1 MVFEKEL
8 MSTLK
13 DFLFYFIKFS
23 GYKFFLVIFL
33 TSFLIIFQLLMIF
46 SVVPLID
53 LVVKPESISGVTN
66 IVQNFLNFFN
76 VNLNLFSAGLMFLF
90 SSLFAAS
97 FKILISHY
105 IFKIKYEFLANIIS
119 DKLNNFL
126 SAGLNF
132 YHEIEAGKV
141 INTFQAELSKIGNSF
156 NSLANVIVSF
166 LQVLFI
172 LLLPIILFPKVTI
185 LFIICSII
193 IFSPIFFYKK
203 KIENL
208 GKFYTKSGNKF
219 AKSVFEIVSL
229 LTLIVS
235 FGNKSKTLY
244 STKENFVNH
253 SNAAVK
259 YLTLNEFVSTI
270 VFPLTIL
277 AVIISVI
284 LMTNN
289 LTLVSELGLVIF
301 AFQRT
306 IQPITTILNG
316 RLSLGV
322 YSSALNQM
330 EALSLSSL
338 KFKQKSGGKEF
349 KKLNQSIICK
359 DLKFIHKNREILF
372 NDVSCEIKSKKFTSI
387 IGESGSGKTTLINLL
402 LGLYQNYNGLII
414 YDKDNLKDLNLIS
427 LRRKIGYVPQESNFF
442 NSTIKENLLWS
453 NPKASDEDFFKIL
466 DMVKLENLVNSL
478 PENLNTNI
486 GQMGNN
492 ISGGQKQRLS
502 LARALIKKPEILLL
516 DEPTSSLDE
525 QSENIIKDT
534 LIKLKDRVTIIL
546 ISHKK
551 NMIEIADSIYEIKN
565 KNLNKI
571 K

>member
-1 MVFEKEL
+1 MNSIKE
-8 MSTLK
+8 
-13 DFLFYFIKFS
+13 FLSYIIKFT
-23 GYKFFLVIFL
+23 GYKFFLVILL

-46 SVVPLID
+46 SIVPLID
-53 LVVKPESISGVTN
+53 LTVKPDSLSNVS
-66 IVQNFLNFFN
+66 NFVKKFLDFFN
-76 VNLNLFSAGLMFLF
+76 AELNLLSAGLIFLF
-90 SSLFAAS
+90 LSLLAAI
-97 FKILISHY
+97 FKILISYY
-105 IFKIKYEFLANIIS
+105 ILKIKYEFLANIIS
-119 DKLNNFL
+119 ENISNFL

-132 YHEIEAGKV
+132 YHQMEAGKV

-166 LQVLFI
+166 LQVFFI
-172 LLLPIILFPKVTI
+172 LLLPITLFPKVTT
-185 LFIICSII
+185 LFIICGIM

-208 GKFYTKSGNKF
+208 GKFYTESGNKF

-235 FGNKSKTLY
+235 FGNKSKTLHN
-244 STKENFVNH
+244 TKENFVIH
-253 SNAAVK
+253 SNVAVK
-259 YLTLNEFVSTI
+259 YLTLNEFISTI

-284 LMTNN
+284 FMTDN
-289 LTLVSELGLVIF
+289 LTRVSELGLVIF

-306 IQPITTILNG
+306 IQPIATILNG
-316 RLSLGV
+316 RFSLGV

-330 EALSLSSL
+330 ESLSLKSL
-338 KFKQKSGGKEF
+338 EFKQKSGEKEF

-359 DLKFIHKNREILF
+359 NLKFIHKNRETLF
-372 NDVSCEIKSKKFTSI
+372 NDVSFELKKKKFTTI

-402 LGLYQNYNGLII
+402 LGLYQNYSGLII

-427 LRRKIGYVPQESNFF
+427 LRKKIGYVPQESNFF
-442 NSTIKENLLWS
+442 NSSIKENLLWS
-453 NPKASDEDFFKIL
+453 NPKATDEDFFDIL
-466 DMVKLENLVNSL
+466 KMVKLDNLVKSL
-478 PENLNTNI
+478 PENLYTNI

-502 LARALIKKPEILLL
+502 LARALIKKPEILVL

-525 QSENIIKDT
+525 QSENIIKET

-565 KNLNKI
+565 KRIHKI